1 MRVRMELQ
9 GRVMRVAWRKLD
21 HRRSPAWPA
30 TGPVSAR
37 LRRARRSQF
46 SRTWT
51 GPPPSRPWAAPLA
64 RPSASRSRARHSMV
78 ATVPPRSSVAVEME
92 RQMNACPCVSGCSAT
107 RQPIAGE
114 GVVRQRPRVVL
125 WRTCTAGETP
135 AIFCAGR
142 SRSCRP
148 LFILLCPWQSIG
160 ARSLRTKREGRA
172 NRPRADGR
180 VNRLLA
186 RNVPRG
192 APGERVRRGRRYKR
206 GGADEVT
213 AL

>member
-125 WRTCTAGETP
+125 WRTVHSRRDPCDFFCCEKLELP
-135 AIFCAGR
+135 APFHITL
-142 SRSCRP
+142 P
-148 LFILLCPWQSIG
+148 LRREAHDRSIG
-160 ARSLRTKREGRA
+160 KASGR
-172 NRPRADGR
+172 RRWR
-180 VNRLLA
+180 K
-186 RNVPRG
+186 
-192 APGERVRRGRRYKR
+192 ERVLLHEL
-206 GGADEVT
+206 AN
-213 AL
+213 AS

>member
-1 MRVRMELQ
+1 
-9 GRVMRVAWRKLD
+9 MRVAWRKLD

-125 WRTCTAGETP
+125 WRTVHSRRDPCDFFCCEKLELPAPFYIEYAPTRIAPLCESVLRGGFDILSSRRRHSTTAIAVGMMMMP
-135 AIFCAGR
+135 SSGLRAGA
-142 SRSCRP
+142 SVSV
-148 LFILLCPWQSIG
+148 
-160 ARSLRTKREGRA
+160 
-172 NRPRADGR
+172 ADGQ
-180 VNRLLA
+180 
-186 RNVPRG
+186 
-192 APGERVRRGRRYKR
+192 
-206 GGADEVT
+206 T
-213 AL
+213 

>member
-1 MRVRMELQ
+1 
-9 GRVMRVAWRKLD
+9 MRVAWRKLD

-125 WRTCTAGETP
+125 WRTVHSRRDPCDFFCCEKLELP
-135 AIFCAGR
+135 APFHIR
-142 SRSCRP
+142 
-148 LFILLCPWQSIG
+148 G
-160 ARSLRTKREGRA
+160 AKSQNEQFPST
-172 NRPRADGR
+172 
-180 VNRLLA
+180 RLLTTLILA
-186 RNVPRG
+186 RLLIMG
-192 APGERVRRGRRYKR
+192 WAR
-206 GGADEVT
+206 GGAAAGAAGAGSAPQP
-213 AL
+213 ALRGVSRCRQDPRPEPWL

>member
-1 MRVRMELQ
+1 MRVRIELQ
-9 GRVMRVAWRKLD
+9 GHVMRVAWRKLD

-30 TGPVSAR
+30 TGPFSAR

-125 WRTCTAGETP
+125 WRTVHSRRDPCDFFCCEKLELPAPFHITLPLLPAADQRQAPTP
-135 AIFCAGR
+135 AEGEEEEECAQP
-142 SRSCRP
+142 S
-148 LFILLCPWQSIG
+148 
-160 ARSLRTKREGRA
+160 
-172 NRPRADGR
+172 
-180 VNRLLA
+180 
-186 RNVPRG
+186 
-192 APGERVRRGRRYKR
+192 
-206 GGADEVT
+206 
-213 AL
+213 